1 MKKCA
6 SNREIHIHTIDVL
19 LVRRFVCFIHTRIH
33 RSTMHTS
40 TLNANRWK
48 KYRNNSLCLSLSLF
62 FLDTLPA
69 FVLLLRLEV
78 STSIITTTTSTIH
91 IHYSIWSLS
100 SVRQGANE
108 TSVQERF
115 CFAKKKGIALLDVDV
130 VVVSSAIEYFTC
142 SCLCVV
148 LCVCVCVCVCGGQI
162 LFPVNCGGRRRFFS
176 SSFHSHSHM
185 PLIFFSLILLPKK
198 KKNEKYFYSSY
209 IRTYFNSFII
219 FSSSSFSYVI
229 THPFFLLLL
238 QSYLLH
244 TFYFPSIFL
253 HTCKLIECHHIYEEK
268 KKKKPLVS
276 DSRRKSTY
284 TQATKSN

>member
-115 CFAKKKGIALLDVDV
+115 CFAKKRESPFLTLML
-130 VVVSSAIEYFTC
+130 SS
-142 SCLCVV
+142 
-148 LCVCVCVCVCGGQI
+148 
-162 LFPVNCGGRRRFFS
+162 
-176 SSFHSHSHM
+176 
-185 PLIFFSLILLPKK
+185 
-198 KKNEKYFYSSY
+198 
-209 IRTYFNSFII
+209 
-219 FSSSSFSYVI
+219 
-229 THPFFLLLL
+229 FLLLL
-238 QSYLLH
+238 SILLV
-244 TFYFPSIFL
+244 
-253 HTCKLIECHHIYEEK
+253 
-268 KKKKPLVS
+268 LVS
-276 DSRRKSTY
+276 VLCCVWRADTVSG
-284 TQATKSN
+284 